1 MKKLT
6 TVLILAVIAS
16 LFLPFNLSAAQRGIS
31 VKAKTGKSLYLY
43 KDYHALVVGISNYEK
58 WTKLPNATRD
68 AKVIASKLEKY

>member
-1 MKKLT
+1 MFS
-6 TVLILAVIAS
+6 AS
-16 LFLPFNLSAAQRGIS
+16 LMTMLLALNLYAKQRGIN
-31 VKAKTGKSLYLY
+31 VKAKTGESLYLY